1 MKNSV
6 VIWLWPCG
14 TWTDDEQEFL
24 DMICYKS
31 DDYEVVC
38 LTEDQYYKFVATGV
52 IDAD

>member
-1 MKNSV
+1 MKDNV

-14 TWTDDEQEFL
+14 TWTDDKREFL

-31 DDYEVVC
+31 DDYEV
-38 LTEDQYYKFVATGV
+38 LRLSEEQYLKFVDTGV